1 MPSSIRVQ
9 AFAKIN
15 LGLKVLRLRADGYH
29 EIRTVYQTIDLHDS
43 LEITLTREARI
54 SVECTDPSVPSGRQ
68 NLVYGACQVWRQTR
82 KFKGGIRVIL
92 KKQIP
97 AGSGLGGGSSD
108 AAVCLLGL
116 ERLTGDFLDV
126 RTRIQLASKLGSDAP
141 LFLLGGRVL
150 GCGRGEEIYPLT
162 DLSHRRCLVVYP
174 GFKVSTAEAYRQL
187 DKAAHRSGHHTPH
200 SSQGSRTLRGSTAP
214 TRSKLTKEV
223 EARKVEVFGVWSQF
237 PVEHWG
243 PAENDFE
250 KVVFAKWPE
259 LEQLKIQFIRA
270 GAETASLTGSGSAIY
285 AIFDSARQLSQAF
298 GIVPPGWLV
307 FRAQTLSRQQY
318 RHRIFLSSSDSGWRR
333 ETL

>member
-1 MPSSIRVQ
+1 MPPSISVR

-29 EIRTVYQTIDLHDS
+29 EIRTVYQTIDLHDR
-43 LEITLTREARI
+43 LEIVLTRGSRI
-54 SVECTDPSVPSGRQ
+54 SVECADPSVPSGRK
-68 NLVYGACQVWRQTR
+68 NLVYGACQVWRRTS

-108 AAVCLLGL
+108 AAACLLGL
-116 ERLTGDFLDV
+116 ERLTGDCLDA
-126 RTRIQLASKLGSDAP
+126 RARIQLASDLGSDAP

-162 DLSHRRCLVVYP
+162 DLSRRHCLVVYP
-174 GFKVSTAEAYRQL
+174 GFKISTADAYRQL
-187 DKAAHRSGHHTPH
+187 DEVACGSGARAPD
-200 SSQGSRTLRGSTAP
+200 SPPSPVASQASAAP
-214 TRSKLTKEV
+214 TGSKLTKRLG
-223 EARKVEVFGVWSQF
+223 ARKVKVFGVWSQF

-285 AIFDSARQLSQAF
+285 AIIDSARQLSRALR
-298 GIVPPGWLV
+298 IVPPGWLA
-307 FRAQTLSRQQY
+307 FRAQTLSREQY
-318 RHRIFLSSSDSGWRR
+318 RRQLFSP
-333 ETL
+333 